1 MTTNNQSASSFN
13 IAPVNIS
20 APLMTGVT
28 LPLISMPPAAPQ
40 YITKCDIIPAYVPP
54 TLKTVH
60 AEWTMIREQQLSTIP
75 IIWWNKVIESIIGYS
90 LDNSSIPVPSLQY
103 QLYDQLNGT
112 CFRFGLKP
120 GQAFVN
126 GTYALNTILDDL
138 YNPVNTFE
146 PMDIGTFFQIY
157 SFDTPANIAIALDG
171 MYNNFNN
178 ININRIFFK
187 ILHDALASNPQ
198 YEGIMKTSMV
208 STNVTKPFVT
218 STV

>member
-1 MTTNNQSASSFN
+1 MSSN
-13 IAPVNIS
+13 IEDMQLTFS
-20 APLMTGVT
+20 STPLMPSKT
-28 LPLISMPPAAPQ
+28 LPLVTQILPTTQ
-40 YITKCDIIPAYVPP
+40 YTPVCNIIPAYVSP

-60 AEWTMIREQQLSTIP
+60 TEWTMLRKQQLSTIP
-75 IIWWNKVIESIIGYS
+75 IMWWNKIIESIVGYS
-90 LDNSSIPVPSLQY
+90 LDNPSVPVPSLSY

-112 CFRFGLKP
+112 TFRFGLKS

-138 YNPVNTFE
+138 YNPINIFE

-157 SFDTPANIAIALDG
+157 SFDTPSNIAIALDG

-178 ININRIFFK
+178 ISINRIFFK
-187 ILHDALASNPQ
+187 ILHDALASNPH

-208 STNVTKPFVT
+208 STNVTKPFIT
-218 STV
+218 SNAS